1 MREKLRGIAR
11 WIAWVGGVFFAAV
24 AATVLVLT
32 MTGSVGADRWTGAVE
47 VLRGTAVAVETTEFA
62 RLQAA
67 KKESKEL
74 RIAKQDGEVTL
85 LDSWRKLQE
94 EKERFAERRKMES
107 DKVKDL
113 AKDAKSH
120 LANIKDAKRKWAEEK
135 ADEKE
140 RARREGED
148 LKRRASDKVKRVY
161 RYMEP
166 AAVAV
171 DLESRLASGKK
182 DDEVAELVRAMSDR
196 SAAEVL
202 EAFRD
207 PASRM
212 KVYEALAGEKQAN
225 SRPEGL

>member
-1 MREKLRGIAR
+1 MRESLRGVAR

-47 VLRGTAVAVETTEFA
+47 VLRGTAVAVETTELA
-62 RLQAA
+62 RMQAA
-67 KKESKEL
+67 KKEGDDLREAKEE
-74 RIAKQDGEVTL
+74 GEATL

-120 LANIKDAKRKWAEEK
+120 LANIKDAKREWAEEK

-140 RARREGED
+140 RARRGAED

-166 AAVAV
+166 AAVAA
-171 DLESRLASGKK
+171 DLEIRLASGDR

-212 KVYEALAGEKQAN
+212 KVYEALAGKKQAN
-225 SRPEGL
+225 RPPDGL